1 MLTHIICID
10 CTIVE
15 SHNLSMH
22 ISMHVL
28 MYCLESHNWSR
39 HLSNSIFSHCSL
51 FYLFC
56 SFLVFY
62 QNPGISGVVL
72 EDFDSSFVNEFYH
85 SYLDDLCELTCDP
98 GIIFFLPV

>member
-1 MLTHIICID
+1 MLAHIICID

-22 ISMHVL
+22 ISMHVF
-28 MYCLESHNWSR
+28 ESRNWYW
-39 HLSNSIFSHCSL
+39 HLSNSIVSHCSL
-51 FYLFC
+51 FFFFC
-56 SFLVFY
+56 FFLVFY

-72 EDFDSSFVNEFYH
+72 EDFDSSFVNKFYH